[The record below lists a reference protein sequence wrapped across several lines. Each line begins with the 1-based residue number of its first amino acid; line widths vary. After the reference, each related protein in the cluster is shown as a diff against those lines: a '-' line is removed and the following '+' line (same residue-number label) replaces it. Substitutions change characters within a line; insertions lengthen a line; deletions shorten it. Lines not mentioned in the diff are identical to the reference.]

1 MSVQE
6 GWSVS
11 SGPLS
16 ERHHVLRHACP
27 GVPWRAR
34 LYHLTQTPHSSG
46 PPHALSKSSQ
56 YRVPSD
62 MNTEQNVIQRFQLNR
77 ILNEGMSSSLPS
89 FMLKR
94 RLNLPQI
101 PSRML

>member
-1 MSVQE
+1 MCC
-6 GWSVS
+6 GM
-11 SGPLS
+11 
-16 ERHHVLRHACP
+16 RD
-27 GVPWRAR
+27 R
-34 LYHLTQTPHSSG
+34 LYHPTQTPHSSSG